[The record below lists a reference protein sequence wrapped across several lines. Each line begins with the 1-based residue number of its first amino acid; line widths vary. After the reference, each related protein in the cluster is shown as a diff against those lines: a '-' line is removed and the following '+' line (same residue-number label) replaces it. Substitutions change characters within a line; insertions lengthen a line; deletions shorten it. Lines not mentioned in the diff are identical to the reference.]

1 MKQEIKEE
9 IKKKYLETNENENT
23 TVQNLQNAARVVVRG
38 KFMAVQASLKKQ
50 EKSQLNNVTLH
61 LKDLETKK
69 QSKLKTSRRKVMIK
83 IRAKTNEVETKMT
96 IEHIS
101 ETRSWLFEKI
111 NKIDKPL
118 ARPKRERE
126 KTQINK
132 IRNKEEK

>member
-69 QSKLKTSRRKVMIK
+69 QTKLKTSRRKVMIK

-101 ETRSWLFEKI
+101 ETRS
-111 NKIDKPL
+111 
-118 ARPKRERE
+118 
-126 KTQINK
+126 
-132 IRNKEEK
+132 